1 MEIKL
6 IIEDEDIVKNVQLT
20 TSPIEYLVINAAL
33 IQFANDTSNNP
44 IDIIVAKRMRND
56 ICMRGENDTDA
67 E

>member
-20 TSPIEYLVINAAL
+20 TSPIEYLVISAAL
-33 IQFANDTSNNP
+33 KQFADNTSNSPN
-44 IDIIVAKRMRND
+44 DIIVAKRMRND
-56 ICMRGENDTDA
+56 ICMRGGNDTDY